1 MIILDDFHIT
11 CVKDAIQ
18 KTLLMSNDEILKMRQ
33 DCFKYARE
41 QFSLMK
47 FDESFRIIM
56 DEILGI

>member
-1 MIILDDFHIT
+1 
-11 CVKDAIQ
+11 
-18 KTLLMSNDEILKMRQ
+18 MSNDEILKMRQ